1 MKQLLMLTSGTA
13 DLFSGAH
20 FQMLT
25 KVLSNLKKKSSCIL
39 LLISMSLC
47 SAEAMAHDFTFKDTQ
62 GKMQNLVDYR
72 GKWVLINFWATWC
85 PPCQEETPDLI
96 ALHNAHKNTDLV
108 VIGVALDSTRP
119 AVAEFVAKY
128 GITYPIIFSSYT
140 TAETEV
146 GTVEALPTTYM
157 YDPTGKQV
165 IFQEGLL
172 SRADVEA
179 YLALKSKHPD
189 QTVKK

>member
-1 MKQLLMLTSGTA
+1 MKTFCTMLLVCL
-13 DLFSGAH
+13 
-20 FQMLT
+20 
-25 KVLSNLKKKSSCIL
+25 
-39 LLISMSLC
+39 SLC
-47 SAEAMAHDFTFKDTQ
+47 SATAMAHDFKFQDTQ
-62 GKMQNLVDYR
+62 GKMQNLADYR
-72 GKWVLINFWATWC
+72 GKWVLVNFWATWC

-108 VIGVALDSTRP
+108 VIGIALDSTRA

-128 GITYPIIFSSYT
+128 GIPYPIIFSSYT

-146 GTVEALPTTYM
+146 GTVENLPTTYM

-165 IFQEGLL
+165 IFQEGAV

-179 YLALKSKHPD
+179 FLELKKKHPD
-189 QTVKK
+189 QALTK